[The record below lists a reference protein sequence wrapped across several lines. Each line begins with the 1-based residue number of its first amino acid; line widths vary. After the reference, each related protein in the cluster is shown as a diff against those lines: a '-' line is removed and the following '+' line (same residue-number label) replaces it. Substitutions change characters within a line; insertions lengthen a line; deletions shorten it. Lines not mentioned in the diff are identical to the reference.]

1 MRIVVRHNEAGQWWW
16 AAVGESGLTAA
27 VSTFYA
33 SRTDCMRGV
42 AELKVEGPAAPIT
55 YEEPYATRPEMWTV
69 SSFDPVQV
77 LEDPR
82 SGTNGSAPAG

>member
-1 MRIVVRHNEAGQWWW
+1 MRIVIRHNEAGQWWW
-16 AAVGESGLTAA
+16 AAVGESGRTAA

-55 YEEPYATRPEMWTV
+55 YEQPDAANPESRTV
-69 SSFDPVQV
+69 SGFDPVRV
-77 LEDPR
+77 AEDPR
-82 SGTNGSAPAG
+82 TGANGSAPIG